1 VLVMLTVLAFT
12 FFVRNY
18 LVNGLMTG
26 GVKA

>member
-18 LVNGLMTG
+18 LINDLLTG
-26 GVKA
+26 GVKE